1 MNIVTFSPYPWEVP
15 DIQLELGQHQV
26 VRLVGEPGVMVRQL
40 TAQKPD
46 FVFLVGF
53 DPTDPN
59 YIQEVEKLCL
69 ALPLAAIVAL
79 HQQAEPKLLLSL
91 MRAGVREVIVDSA
104 SETLQQVIERAS
116 LRARRASIIRQG
128 RVFGFVSSK
137 GGDGSSF
144 IAANLAVALSQDPRK
159 GIRVLAVDLSLPFG
173 DLDMYLTGDNH
184 PQDLADI
191 SSQSDRLDQ
200 SLLDSMVQHLSPKL
214 DLIPSPTTFEKIVQI
229 EPERVSEL
237 IQIATAFYDYIVV
250 DFGTSFHQVD
260 TWVLEH
266 LNELCIVFTPSL
278 PSLRRA
284 GQLLK
289 LWTEFEKP
297 ISHIESIL
305 NRADTSVHIFSS
317 EIEKVIGRQIN
328 RRFPS
333 DVAAAQKSLLIGQP
347 FLQVVP
353 QSKLS
358 KTILDWAAHI
368 NGSSRRKKPSRWQR
382 FKTKLLAGISSRNGL

>member
-1 MNIVTFSPYPWEVP
+1 MNIVTYSPHPWEVP
-15 DIQLELGQHQV
+15 DTQLELGQHQV
-26 VRLVGEPGVMVRQL
+26 IRLVGEPEVMVRQL

-53 DPTDPN
+53 DPTNLN

-79 HQQAEPKLLLSL
+79 HQHAEPKLLLSL
-91 MRAGVREVIVDSA
+91 MRAGVREVIVDST
-104 SETLQQVIERAS
+104 SETLQQVIERAL
-116 LRARRASIIRQG
+116 LRARRASIVRQG

-144 IAANLAVALSQDPRK
+144 IAANLAFALSQDSRK
-159 GIRVLAVDLSLPFG
+159 GTRVLAVDLSLPFG

-184 PQDLADI
+184 PEDLADI

-229 EPERVSEL
+229 EPERVSKL
-237 IQIATAFYDYIVV
+237 IHIATAFYDYIVV
-250 DFGTSFHQVD
+250 DFGTTFDHVGI
-260 TWVLEH
+260 WVLEH
-266 LNELCIVFTPSL
+266 LNEFCIVFTPSL

-289 LWTEFEKP
+289 LWREFEKP
-297 ISHIESIL
+297 ITHVEIIL
-305 NRADTSVHIFSS
+305 NRADTSFHISNT
-317 EIEKVIGRQIN
+317 EIEKVIGRPIN
-328 RRFPS
+328 HRFPS
-333 DVAAAQKSLLIGQP
+333 DTEAVQESLMIGQS
-347 FLQVVP
+347 FLQVAP
-353 QSKLS
+353 KSKLS
-358 KTILDWAAHI
+358 KTIVDWAAHLT
-368 NGSSRRKKPSRWQR
+368 GSSRRKRPSLWKRL
-382 FKTKLLAGISSRNGL
+382 KIKLLAGTSPQNE

>member
-1 MNIVTFSPYPWEVP
+1 MNIVTYSPQSWEVP

-46 FVFLVGF
+46 VVFLVGF

-104 SETLQQVIERAS
+104 SETLQQVIERAL

-128 RVFGFVSSK
+128 RIFGFVSSK

-144 IAANLAVALSQDPRK
+144 IAANLAFALSQDPRK
-159 GIRVLAVDLSLPFG
+159 GTRVLAVDLSLPFG

-229 EPERVSEL
+229 EPERVSKL
-237 IQIATAFYDYIVV
+237 IHIATTFYDYIVV
-250 DFGTSFHQVD
+250 DFGTSFDQVGI
-260 TWVLEH
+260 WVLEH
-266 LNELCIVFTPSL
+266 LNEFCIVFTPSL

-289 LWTEFEKP
+289 LWKEFEKP
-297 ISHIESIL
+297 ITHVEIIL
-305 NRADTSVHIFSS
+305 NRADTSFSIS
-317 EIEKVIGRQIN
+317 STEIEKVIGRPIN
-328 RRFPS
+328 HRIPS
-333 DVAAAQKSLLIGQP
+333 DTEAVQESLLIGQS
-347 FLQVVP
+347 FLQVAP
-353 QSKLS
+353 KSKLS
-358 KTILDWAAHI
+358 KTIVDWAEHLT
-368 NGSSRRKKPSRWQR
+368 GSNRRKRPSLWKRL
-382 FKTKLLAGISSRNGL
+382 KIKLLAGTSPQNG